1 MKLAPGK
8 KAARIR
14 LLVILLSAFLVVEL
28 FAFWS
33 SSREKEQGTFSAA
46 EQLSDPVFGA
56 GSRFSRSLVT
66 ADPARI
72 PEYAGQDFVE
82 LTDNR
87 PMFSEYDLSH
97 LEGEHY
103 CPLDSLGRCGPAF
116 ARIDAS
122 LMPTQ
127 ERESLGGIKP
137 SGWHTVKYPELIEVR
152 YLYNRCHL
160 IAYSL
165 TGENANARNLFTGT
179 RYLNVS
185 VMLPLERRVLR
196 ALRGTE
202 RSVLY
207 RVTPYFKAKELV
219 ARGVEMEAYSVW
231 DDGKSVCFH
240 VFCYNIQPGI
250 VIDYQTGESRV
261 AGEGH

>member
-14 LLVILLSAFLVVEL
+14 LLVILLSAFLAVEL
-28 FAFWS
+28 FAFWR
-33 SSREKEQGTFSAA
+33 SSRDKEQGAVSSA
-46 EQLSDPVFGA
+46 EQLNDPVFGA
-56 GSRFSRSLVT
+56 GSRFSGSLVT
-66 ADPARI
+66 ADPAKI
-72 PEYAGQDFVE
+72 PEYAGEDFVE

-87 PMFSEYDLSH
+87 PMFSEYDLLH
-97 LEGEHY
+97 LTGEHY

-137 SGWHTVKYPELIEVR
+137 SGWHTVKYPELIEDR

-185 VMLPLERRVLR
+185 VMLPFERKVLR
-196 ALRGTE
+196 ALRGTD

-219 ARGVEMEAYSVW
+219 ARGVEMEAYSLW
-231 DDGKSVCFH
+231 DGGKSVCFH

-250 VIDYQTGESRV
+250 VIDYRTGESRA
-261 AGEGH
+261 AGA